1 VAPKLQTARECEVSS
16 RLRASLRSPKRFFN
30 LTTRM
35 YKYRAPRWF
44 MRLVGIAGSGA
55 VAFSLSRTPV
65 SKMGAPLLLLLL
77 LAFLTG
83 SRYSI
88 PMPRGRGQVSILNTF
103 CLLVV
108 LLFGGDAAVAFAA
121 ATALCLSLGQGR
133 EKTVVFFDASISGLS
148 TLLLVWTIRLNF
160 GTILEPGTTAYSRN
174 FFEALLLAALIQ
186 ASLSAAQILINEA
199 YLIKESIWRKWGAI
213 GLWTS
218 LASLAGTITAGLG
231 AWLIAAMGNTTFLVV
246 GLLSFL
252 SFLTYK
258 KYHKSLEPLS
268 APPEHF
274 GTVVRDSSDRFR
286 SAFDNAAIGMA
297 LVTPEGR
304 WLQVNHSLCR
314 LLGYSE
320 RELMAIDYLKV
331 LHPNDLSPALAN
343 FKDLLRGR
351 IPACQM
357 EKRYIH
363 KSGEE
368 VWGLW
373 SASLA
378 QDAHARTPNLIFQI
392 QDITIRKQAEEK
404 LHHDAFHDALTGLPN
419 RALFTDHV
427 KLAIARLHRRGDQR
441 FAVLY
446 LDLDRFKVIN
456 DSLGHLGG
464 DQLLIGIARRL
475 ENCLRPGDTIA
486 RIGGD
491 EFTVLLEDI
500 GDGSEVAQIAERI
513 QNEISAPFNLSGRE
527 VFTTVSMGIALSSQ
541 EYERPEDIL
550 RDADTA
556 MYRAKGLGKARHET
570 FDTGM
575 HSQAIKLLQLETDL
589 RRAVERREFF
599 VVYQPIMSL
608 ASESLRGFEAL
619 VRWHHPI
626 RGLISPMEFIP
637 VAEETGMIVQ
647 IGEWV
652 LREACTVMQRW
663 QQIYPSDPRI
673 FVCVNLSVK
682 QFSQQDLIEKVS
694 VILRETK
701 LPAASLKLEI
711 TESAVMENVETATR
725 MLTELRELGVQL
737 AMDDFGTGYSSLS
750 NLHRFPI
757 NTLKIDRSFIT
768 HMVENN
774 ENAEIVRT
782 ISGLAHNLGMDVV
795 AEGVETREQLEILRG
810 LGCQFGQGYFFSK
823 PIDSKGAEDFISGSY
838 SPNLQLLQ
846 NMSVDAREMA
856 ISHARRNDKTP
867 SVAYAR
873 VV

>member
-1 VAPKLQTARECEVSS
+1 
-16 RLRASLRSPKRFFN
+16 
-30 LTTRM
+30 
-35 YKYRAPRWF
+35 
-44 MRLVGIAGSGA
+44 MRLVSVLGAGA
-55 VAFSLSRTPV
+55 IIFSILRSSIPQF
-65 SKMGAPLLLLLL
+65 GAPFVLLVLVT
-77 LAFLTG
+77 FLT
-83 SRYSI
+83 SSHFSI
-88 PMPRGRGQVSILNTF
+88 PMPRGRGHLSVVNSF
-103 CLLVV
+103 VLLAI
-108 LLFGGDAAVAFAA
+108 LLFGGDAAVPLAAAAAFA
-121 ATALCLSLGQGR
+121 LSISLGR
-133 EKTVVFFDASISGLS
+133 DKTVICFDTAVSALS
-148 TLLLVWTIRLNF
+148 AMLMVWAIRLNF
-160 GTILEPGTTAYSRN
+160 GYVLEPGLTDSAPG
-174 FFEALLLAALIQ
+174 FVGALVLAVVVHTG
-186 ASLSAAQILINEA
+186 LSVAQITINED
-199 YLIKESIWRKWGAI
+199 YIIKESIWRKWGAI

-218 LASLAGTITAGLG
+218 LASLAIGVSAFVLSR
-231 AWLIAAMGNTTFLVV
+231 LIFLVGTTGFV
-246 GLLSFL
+246 IATLLLSIVW
-252 SFLTYK
+252 LTYK
-258 KYHKSLEPLS
+258 KYRNSTQP
-268 APPEHF
+268 AQAQVEHF
-274 GTVVRDSSDRFR
+274 STVRDTSDRFR

-304 WLQVNHSLCR
+304 WLQVNQSLCQ

-331 LHPNDLSPALAN
+331 LHPNDLSPALSN

-351 IPACQM
+351 IPSCQM

-378 QDAHARTPNLIFQI
+378 QDAHTRTPNLIFQI
-392 QDITIRKQAEEK
+392 QDITNRKHAEEK

-427 KLAIARLHRRGDQR
+427 KLAIARLHRRGDQK
-441 FAVLY
+441 FAVVY

-464 DQLLIGIARRL
+464 DQLLVGIARRL
-475 ENCLRPGDTIA
+475 ESSLRPGDTVA

-500 GDGSEVAQIAERI
+500 DDAGEVSQIAERI
-513 QNEISAPFNLSGRE
+513 QRELSAPFSLSGRE
-527 VFTTVSMGIALSSQ
+527 VFTTVSMGIAVSSQ

-556 MYRAKGLGKARHET
+556 MYRAKSLGKARHET

-575 HSQAIKLLQLETDL
+575 HSEALQLLQLETDL
-589 RRAVERREFF
+589 RRAVTRGEFR

-608 ASESLRGFEAL
+608 ESETLRGFEAL
-619 VRWHHPI
+619 VRWHHPL
-626 RGLISPMEFIP
+626 RGLVSPMEFIP

-652 LREACTVMQRW
+652 LREACGEMRRW
-663 QQIYPSDPRI
+663 QQSFPSQPSL

-694 VILRETK
+694 NILRDTK
-701 LPAASLKLEI
+701 LPPASLKLEI

-725 MLTELRELGVQL
+725 MLIELRELGVQL

-768 HMVENN
+768 HMVDNG

-782 ISGLAHNLGMDVV
+782 ISGLAQNLGMDVV

-823 PIDSKGAEDFISGSY
+823 PIDSDGAEAFISETY
-838 SPNLQLLQ
+838 SPNLQLLEGM
-846 NMSVDAREMA
+846 NMGSQVPVGAV
-856 ISHARRNDKTP
+856 RRRSEPT
-867 SVAYAR
+867 SAVTYAR
-873 VV
+873 MV

>member
-1 VAPKLQTARECEVSS
+1 
-16 RLRASLRSPKRFFN
+16 
-30 LTTRM
+30 
-35 YKYRAPRWF
+35 
-44 MRLVGIAGSGA
+44 MRLVGVAGAGA
-55 VAFSLSRTPV
+55 VIFSLSRTPA
-65 SKMGAPLLLLLL
+65 SKVGAQLLLLLL
-77 LAFLTG
+77 LTLLTVSG
-83 SRYSI
+83 YSI
-88 PMPRGRGQVSILNTF
+88 PMPRGRGHISLLNTF
-103 CLLVV
+103 VLLAV
-108 LLFGGDAAVAFAA
+108 LLFGGDAAVIFAA
-121 ATALCLSLGQGR
+121 AAALCLSLSQGR
-133 EKTVVFFDASISGLS
+133 DKTVVLFDSSISALS
-148 TLLLVWTIRLNF
+148 ALLLVWVIRLNF
-160 GTILEPGTTAYSRN
+160 GKILEPGTAAYSPK
-174 FFEALLLAALIQ
+174 FFEALLVAVLIQ
-186 ASLSAAQILINEA
+186 AALSAAQVLINEA
-199 YLIKESIWRKWGAI
+199 YVIKESVWRKWGAI
-213 GLWTS
+213 GFWTS
-218 LASLAGTITAGLG
+218 AASFAGTVAASLG
-231 AWLIAAMGNTTFLVV
+231 AWLILSVGNTAFLIIAFV
-246 GLLSFL
+246 GFISL
-252 SFLTYK
+252 LTYK
-258 KYHKSLEPLS
+258 KYCKSIEPQSMQIEHLVKDAS
-268 APPEHF
+268 A
-274 GTVVRDSSDRFR
+274 SDRFR

-314 LLGYSE
+314 LLGYAE

-351 IPACQM
+351 IPSCQM

-378 QDAHARTPNLIFQI
+378 QDAHTRTPNLIFQI
-392 QDITIRKQAEEK
+392 QDITVRKQAEEK

-427 KLAIARLHRRGDQR
+427 KLAIARLHRRGDQK

-475 ENCLRPGDTIA
+475 ESCLRPGDTIA

-513 QNEISAPFNLSGRE
+513 QSEISAPFSLSGRE

-575 HSQAIKLLQLETDL
+575 HSQALKLLQLETDL

-652 LREACTVMQRW
+652 LREACTEMKRW
-663 QQIYPSDPRI
+663 QQIYPSEPRI

-694 VILRETK
+694 GILRETQ
-701 LPAASLKLEI
+701 LPPASLKLEI

-750 NLHRFPI
+750 NLHKFPI

-823 PIDSKGAEDFISGSY
+823 PIDSKGAEDFICNSY
-838 SPNLQLLQ
+838 SPSLQLIE
-846 NMSVDAREMA
+846 NMSADARGLVA
-856 ISHARRNDKTP
+856 SNRRQASREPT
-867 SVAYAR
+867 VAYAR

>member
-1 VAPKLQTARECEVSS
+1 MAV
-16 RLRASLRSPKRFFN
+16 
-30 LTTRM
+30 
-35 YKYRAPRWF
+35 
-44 MRLVGIAGSGA
+44 LV
-55 VAFSLSRTPV
+55 
-65 SKMGAPLLLLLL
+65 
-77 LAFLTG
+77 
-83 SRYSI
+83 
-88 PMPRGRGQVSILNTF
+88 
-103 CLLVV
+103 
-108 LLFGGDAAVAFAA
+108 FGGEAAVVFAA
-121 ATALCLSLGQGR
+121 GLALCLSLSQAR
-133 EKTVVFFDASISGLS
+133 ERTVVIFDAGISALS
-148 TLLLVWTIRLNF
+148 TLLLVWAIRLNL
-160 GTILEPGTTAYSRN
+160 GSVVEPGYAAYN
-174 FFEALLLAALIQ
+174 VPFFEGLALAAFVQ
-186 ASLSAAQILINEA
+186 TCLSTAHITINEG
-199 YLIKESIWRKWGAI
+199 YLIKESVWHKWGAVGFWASLISLGGSLFAFLGAALIIFVGNGTFVI
-213 GLWTS
+213 GALV
-218 LASLAGTITAGLG
+218 ASLAL
-231 AWLIAAMGNTTFLVV
+231 
-246 GLLSFL
+246 
-252 SFLTYK
+252 LTYQR
-258 KYHKSLEPLS
+258 YRKSSEPQPLQLEHYG
-268 APPEHF
+268 A
-274 GTVVRDSSDRFR
+274 GARDSSERFR

-314 LLGYSE
+314 LLGYNE

-331 LHPNDLSPALAN
+331 LHPNDLSPALSN
-343 FKDLLRGR
+343 FKDLLRGK
-351 IPACQM
+351 IPSCQM

-392 QDITIRKQAEEK
+392 QDITIRKQAEQK

-427 KLAIARLHRRGDQR
+427 KLAIARLHRRGDQK

-500 GDGSEVAQIAERI
+500 DDASEVAVIAERV
-513 QNEISAPFNLSGRE
+513 QKELSVPFNLSGRE
-527 VFTTVSMGIALSSQ
+527 VFSTVSIGIALSSHD
-541 EYERPEDIL
+541 YERPEDIL

-556 MYRAKGLGKARHET
+556 MYRAKSLGKARHET

-575 HSQAIKLLQLETDL
+575 HSQALKLLQLETDL
-589 RRAVERREFF
+589 RRAIERDEFF

-608 ASESLRGFEAL
+608 ESESLRGFEAL
-619 VRWHHPI
+619 VRWHHPM

-652 LREACTVMQRW
+652 LREACNEMHRW
-663 QQIYPSDPRI
+663 QQLFPSKPAL

-682 QFSQQDLIEKVS
+682 QFSQHNLIEKVS
-694 VILRETK
+694 AILRETK
-701 LPAASLKLEI
+701 LSPASLKLEI

-750 NLHRFPI
+750 NLHKFPI

-768 HMVENN
+768 HMVENS

-782 ISGLAHNLGMDVV
+782 ISGLAQNLGMDVV

-823 PIDSKGAEDFISGSY
+823 PVDNEGAEDFISETY
-838 SPNLQLLQ
+838 SPVLGLLDDVS
-846 NMSVDAREMA
+846 NASPVLLNRKRKVTAA
-856 ISHARRNDKTP
+856 P
-867 SVAYAR
+867 AYAR

>member
-1 VAPKLQTARECEVSS
+1 
-16 RLRASLRSPKRFFN
+16 
-30 LTTRM
+30 
-35 YKYRAPRWF
+35 
-44 MRLVGIAGSGA
+44 MRVVTVMGA
-55 VAFSLSRTPV
+55 VAIGFSSLRV
-65 SKMGAPLLLLLL
+65 SASQFGPSIVLLLLIT
-77 LAFLTG
+77 FVIG
-83 SRYSI
+83 SQCAI
-88 PMPRGRGQVSILNTF
+88 PMPRGRGQISVLNCF
-103 CLLVV
+103 VLLTL
-108 LLFGGDAAVAFAA
+108 LLFGGDAAIPFAA
-121 ATALCLSLGQGR
+121 AAALSLSLSQGR
-133 EKTVVFFDASISGLS
+133 EKTVVMFDAAVSALS
-148 TLLLVWTIRLNF
+148 AFLLVWAIRLNF
-160 GTILEPGTTAYSRN
+160 GSALEPGFNVSSQKLLG
-174 FFEALLLAALIQ
+174 ALVLVVLIQ
-186 ASLSAAQILINEA
+186 AALSVAHITINEA
-199 YLIKESIWRKWGAI
+199 YLIKESILRKWGAI
-213 GLWTS
+213 ALWTS
-218 LASLAGTITAGLG
+218 LASLVGVVVVFMTSRLVLLVGNAGFVVSALLLAIS
-231 AWLIAAMGNTTFLVV
+231 WLIYQEYRENNQPAAAH
-246 GLLSFL
+246 S
-252 SFLTYK
+252 
-258 KYHKSLEPLS
+258 
-268 APPEHF
+268 EHH
-274 GTVVRDSSDRFR
+274 GTVRDLSDRFR

-297 LVTPEGR
+297 MVTPEGR

-320 RELMAIDYLKV
+320 KELMAIDYLKV
-331 LHPNDLSPALAN
+331 LHPNDLSPALSN

-351 IPACQM
+351 IPSCQM

-392 QDITIRKQAEEK
+392 QDITNRKQAEDK

-427 KLAIARLHRRGDQR
+427 KLAIARLHRRGDQK
-441 FAVLY
+441 FAVVY

-475 ENCLRPGDTIA
+475 ENSLRPGDTVA

-500 GDGSEVAQIAERI
+500 GDPDEVSQITERI
-513 QNEISAPFNLSGRE
+513 QKELSAPFSLSGRE

-556 MYRAKGLGKARHET
+556 MYRAKSLGKARHET

-575 HSQAIKLLQLETDL
+575 HSQAIHLLQLETDL
-589 RRAVERREFF
+589 RRAITRQEFR

-608 ASESLRGFEAL
+608 ESEGLRGFEAL

-652 LREACTVMQRW
+652 LREACGEMQRW
-663 QQIYPSDPRI
+663 QQNFPSQPPL

-694 VILRETK
+694 TILMETK
-701 LPAASLKLEI
+701 LAPATLKLEI

-725 MLTELRELGVQL
+725 MLIELRELGVQL

-768 HMVENN
+768 HMVDNN

-782 ISGLAHNLGMDVV
+782 ISGLAQNLGMDVV
-795 AEGVETREQLEILRG
+795 AEGVETREQLAILRG

-823 PIDSKGAEDFISGSY
+823 PLDSEGAEAFISETY
-838 SPNLQLLQ
+838 SPSLQLLEGMTMGCQ
-846 NMSVDAREMA
+846 IPVAS
-856 ISHARRNDKTP
+856 SRRRGAASTP
-867 SVAYAR
+867 VTYAR
-873 VV
+873 VVL

>member
-1 VAPKLQTARECEVSS
+1 
-16 RLRASLRSPKRFFN
+16 
-30 LTTRM
+30 M

>member
-1 VAPKLQTARECEVSS
+1 MRSS
-16 RLRASLRSPKRFFN
+16 AKFFRSPEVKSNPSQSRPHVN
-30 LTTRM
+30 TST
-35 YKYRAPRWF
+35 YKYRAPKWF
-44 MRLVGIAGSGA
+44 MRLVTVIGAAG
-55 VAFSLSRTPV
+55 VVFSCLRSSP
-65 SKMGAPLLLLLL
+65 SQFGAPFLLLLLI
-77 LAFLTG
+77 AFLTA
-83 SRYSI
+83 SQYSI
-88 PMPRGRGQVSILNTF
+88 SMPRGRGQLSVVSSF
-103 CLLVV
+103 V
-108 LLFGGDAAVAFAA
+108 LLALLMFGGDAAIPFAA
-121 ATALCLSLGQGR
+121 AAALSLSLSQGR
-133 EKTVVFFDASISGLS
+133 EKTVVFFDSAIAALS
-148 TLLLVWTIRLNF
+148 AFLLVWVVRLNF
-160 GTILEPGTTAYSRN
+160 GYVLDPGVGSLS
-174 FFEALLLAALIQ
+174 ELVGPLLLVVLIQ
-186 ASLSAAQILINEA
+186 AALSTAQITINEA
-199 YLIKESIWRKWGAI
+199 YLIKESVWHKWSAI
-213 GLWTS
+213 ALWTS
-218 LASLAGTITAGLG
+218 LASLAGTIGTFVISRVIVLVG
-231 AWLIAAMGNTTFLVV
+231 TTGFVV
-246 GLLSFL
+246 STLLLSIVW
-252 SFLTYK
+252 LTYK
-258 KYHKSLEPLS
+258 RH
-268 APPEHF
+268 
-274 GTVVRDSSDRFR
+274 RDANQPTGHADPHLAVKDTNDRFR

-304 WLQVNHSLCR
+304 WLQVNQSLCQ

-320 RELMAIDYLKV
+320 KELMAIDYLKV
-331 LHPNDLSPALAN
+331 LHPNDLSPALSN
-343 FKDLLRGR
+343 FKDLLRAR
-351 IPACQM
+351 IPSCQM

-363 KSGEE
+363 KSGDE

-378 QDAHARTPNLIFQI
+378 HDAHTRTPNLIFQI
-392 QDITIRKQAEEK
+392 QDITNRKHAEEK

-427 KLAIARLHRRGDQR
+427 KLAIARLHRRGDQK
-441 FAVLY
+441 FAVVY

-475 ENCLRPGDTIA
+475 EGSLRPGDTVA

-500 GDGSEVAQIAERI
+500 GDGSEVSQIAERI
-513 QNEISAPFNLSGRE
+513 QRELSAPFSLSGRE

-556 MYRAKGLGKARHET
+556 MYRAKSLGKARHET

-575 HSQAIKLLQLETDL
+575 HSQAIQLLQLETDL
-589 RRAVERREFF
+589 RRALTRQEFR

-608 ASESLRGFEAL
+608 ESERLRGFEAL

-637 VAEETGMIVQ
+637 VAEDNGMIVQ

-652 LREACTVMQRW
+652 LRQACEEMKRW
-663 QQIYPSDPRI
+663 QQSFPSQPQL

-694 VILRETK
+694 TILRETN
-701 LPAASLKLEI
+701 LTPATLKLEI

-768 HMVENN
+768 HMVDNN

-782 ISGLAHNLGMDVV
+782 ISGLAQNLGMDVV
-795 AEGVETREQLEILRG
+795 AEGVETREQLGILRG

-823 PIDSKGAEDFISGSY
+823 PLDTEGAEAFICETY
-838 SPNLQLLQ
+838 SPNLQVLEGMNLGTQ
-846 NMSVDAREMA
+846 VPLA
-856 ISHARRNDKTP
+856 ARRKAPTSP
-867 SVAYAR
+867 VTYAR

>member
-1 VAPKLQTARECEVSS
+1 
-16 RLRASLRSPKRFFN
+16 
-30 LTTRM
+30 
-35 YKYRAPRWF
+35 
-44 MRLVGIAGSGA
+44 
-55 VAFSLSRTPV
+55 
-65 SKMGAPLLLLLL
+65 
-77 LAFLTG
+77 
-83 SRYSI
+83 
-88 PMPRGRGQVSILNTF
+88 
-103 CLLVV
+103 
-108 LLFGGDAAVAFAA
+108 
-121 ATALCLSLGQGR
+121 
-133 EKTVVFFDASISGLS
+133 
-148 TLLLVWTIRLNF
+148 
-160 GTILEPGTTAYSRN
+160 
-174 FFEALLLAALIQ
+174 
-186 ASLSAAQILINEA
+186 
-199 YLIKESIWRKWGAI
+199 
-213 GLWTS
+213 
-218 LASLAGTITAGLG
+218 
-231 AWLIAAMGNTTFLVV
+231 
-246 GLLSFL
+246 
-252 SFLTYK
+252 
-258 KYHKSLEPLS
+258 
-268 APPEHF
+268 
-274 GTVVRDSSDRFR
+274 
-286 SAFDNAAIGMA
+286 MA

-331 LHPNDLSPALAN
+331 LHPSDLSPALAN

-351 IPACQM
+351 IPSCQM
-357 EKRYIH
+357 EKRYLH

-378 QDAHARTPNLIFQI
+378 QDSHARTPNLIFQI

-500 GDGSEVAQIAERI
+500 GDGTEVTLVAERI
-513 QNEISAPFNLSGRE
+513 QKELSAPFNLSGRE

-589 RRAVERREFF
+589 RRAVERKEFI
-599 VVYQPIMSL
+599 VVYQPIVSL
-608 ASESLRGFEAL
+608 ESEGLRGFEAL
-619 VRWHHPI
+619 VRWHHPL

-652 LREACTVMQRW
+652 LREACREMRRW
-663 QQIYPSDPRI
+663 QEIFPSQPSL

-682 QFSQQDLIEKVS
+682 QFSQQDLIQKVS
-694 VILRETK
+694 AILQETK
-701 LPAASLKLEI
+701 LSPATLKLEI
-711 TESAVMENVETATR
+711 TESAVMENVEIATR

-750 NLHRFPI
+750 NLHKFPI

-782 ISGLAHNLGMDVV
+782 ITGLAQNLGMDVV

-823 PIDSKGAEDFISGSY
+823 PVDSDGAETFICETY
-838 SPNLQLLQ
+838 SPNIQLLE
-846 NMSVDAREMA
+846 NMTIASRALVD
-856 ISHARRNDKTP
+856 SKKRRASTTS